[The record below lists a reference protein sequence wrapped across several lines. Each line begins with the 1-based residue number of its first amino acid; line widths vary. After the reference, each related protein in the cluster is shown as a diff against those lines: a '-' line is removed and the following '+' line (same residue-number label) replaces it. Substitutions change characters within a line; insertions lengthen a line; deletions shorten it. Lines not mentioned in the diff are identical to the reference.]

1 MALRYRLRVRT
12 TLLIP
17 LLVLSFGCTFV
28 SLLVIRTLVQRQA
41 RTSLGSDLRHS
52 VMTYENLERQRRV
65 MLVNESSLLAD
76 LPSLKALMTTHD
88 ARTIEDGGSEFWAIS
103 GSDLF
108 ALLDQNGELIAF
120 YNRGPSLH
128 RVSVEH
134 ALRIAMQHPEDVSN
148 FSIDGRLYELA
159 IEPLVFGER
168 TTGTRLGFVAS
179 AYAIDEQVAR
189 EVSQAAAAEVAF
201 TSGQQVVASTLKPDL
216 QHQFLSQLNSVL
228 HSPPEG
234 SRIHI
239 GDEDYLATSVSLQT
253 SSTTGDA
260 LVAPQLIVLKSFA
273 QATEFIRQVNRWILA
288 LGLLALLIGTGM
300 FVSISR
306 TITQPLEE
314 LVGGTRA
321 LAQGDFDYKLS
332 ENGASEISELS
343 GAFDRMRV
351 QLQSTQKDLIDSER
365 LATIG
370 RMASSI
376 SHDLRHYLSAMYA
389 NAEFMSDGAIL
400 QPEREELLQ
409 EVKDAVQGMTDLL
422 DSLLLFTQT
431 GRALHPEF
439 QSIAV
444 ILQRAVNMVRSHPAA
459 RDVRITVSELS
470 SLTVWVDE
478 QKLGRAVY
486 NILLNACQA
495 ARRGHGPASVSLS
508 LLEDED
514 AIHVRISDNG
524 PGVPEAIRQTIFLPF
539 VSEGRESGIG
549 LGLTLA
555 QQIAQE
561 HGGNIT
567 LSQTPE
573 ENTVFTI
580 SIPKTS
586 GPVTDKESRKRSTSA
601 PAQASIHGRG

>member
-41 RTSLGSDLRHS
+41 HALLSSDLRHS
-52 VMTYENLERQRRV
+52 VMTYENLERQRSE
-65 MLVNESSLLAD
+65 MLVNESALLAN
-76 LPSLKALMTTHD
+76 LPSLKALMTTRD
-88 ARTIEDGGSEFWAIS
+88 ARTIEDGGSEFWTIS
-103 GSDLF
+103 KSDLF
-108 ALLDQNGELIAF
+108 ALLDQHGELVAF

-128 RVSVEH
+128 RASVEH
-134 ALRIAMQHPEDVSN
+134 ALKSALQHDEDVTIHSV
-148 FSIDGRLYELA
+148 DGRLYELA
-159 IEPLVFGER
+159 IKPLVFGEQ

-216 QHQFLSQLNSVL
+216 QQQFLSQLDAVL

-234 SRIHI
+234 SKIHL
-239 GDEDYLATSVSLQT
+239 GDEDYLTASVSLQT

-273 QATEFIRQVNRWILA
+273 QATEVIRQINRWVLA

-321 LAQGDFDYKLS
+321 LAHGDFNYKLS
-332 ENGASEISELS
+332 EKGASEISELS

-389 NAEFMSDGAIL
+389 NAEFMSDGAIS

-431 GRALHPEF
+431 GRALHPEY

-495 ARRGHGPASVSLS
+495 ARRGPGPAAVSLS
-508 LLEDED
+508 MLEEED
-514 AIHVRISDNG
+514 AIHIRIADNG
-524 PGVPEAIRQTIFLPF
+524 PGVPAAIRQTIFLPF

-555 QQIAQE
+555 QQIAHE

-567 LSQTPE
+567 LSQTAE
-573 ENTVFTI
+573 ESTVFTI
-580 SIPKTS
+580 TIPMAS
-586 GPVTDKESRKRSTSA
+586 GPATGKESSKQSA
-601 PAQASIHGRG
+601 TAQAQASIQGRG

>member
-17 LLVLSFGCTFV
+17 LLVISFGCTIV
-28 SLLVIRTLVQRQA
+28 SLLVIRTLVERQA
-41 RTSLGSDLRHS
+41 RTSLASDLRHS
-52 VMTYENLERQRRV
+52 VMTYQNLERQRRQ
-65 MLVNESSLLAD
+65 MLLNESALLAD

-88 ARTIEDGGSEFWAIS
+88 ARTIEDGGVEFWAVS

-108 ALLDQNGELIAF
+108 ALLEPNGELIAF
-120 YNRGPSLH
+120 YNPGPSLH
-128 RVSVEH
+128 RASVEH
-134 ALRIAMQHPEDVSN
+134 ALRKAFQHTEDVSTL
-148 FSIDGRLYELA
+148 SVDGRLYELA
-159 IEPLVFGER
+159 IEPLVFGAR

-201 TSGQQVVASTLKPDL
+201 TSGQQVVASTLNPDL
-216 QHQFLSQLNSVL
+216 QQQFLSQLNSVL

-234 SRIHI
+234 SRIHL
-239 GDEDYLATSVSLQT
+239 GDEDYLAASVCLQPT
-253 SSTTGDA
+253 STTSDA
-260 LVAPQLIVLKSFA
+260 IEAPQLIVLKSFA
-273 QATEFIRQVNRWILA
+273 QSTEFIGQVNRWVLT
-288 LGLLALLIGTGM
+288 LGLLALLVGTGM
-300 FVSISR
+300 LVSVSR

-321 LAQGDFDYKLS
+321 LAHGDFDYKLS
-332 ENGASEISELS
+332 EHGASEIRELS
-343 GAFDRMRV
+343 RAFDRMRV

-389 NAEFMSDGAIL
+389 NAEFMSDGNLA

-431 GRALHPEF
+431 GRALHPEY

-478 QKLGRAVY
+478 QKLGRTVY

-495 ARRGHGPASVSLS
+495 ARRGHGPAAVSLS

-514 AIHVRISDNG
+514 AIHIRIADNG

-561 HGGNIT
+561 HGGSIT
-567 LSQTPE
+567 LSQTAE

-580 SIPKTS
+580 TIPKAAAPALSHES
-586 GPVTDKESRKRSTSA
+586 GRRSA
-601 PAQASIHGRG
+601 PTQAQASIQGRG

>member
-17 LLVLSFGCTFV
+17 LLVLSVGCTLL

-41 RTSLGSDLRHS
+41 QASLASDLHHS
-52 VMTYENLERQRRV
+52 VMTYQNLERQRRE
-65 MLVNESSLLAD
+65 MLLNESALLAD

-88 ARTIEDGGSEFWAIS
+88 TRTIEDGGAEFWAIS

-108 ALLDQNGELIAF
+108 ALLDQNGSLVAF
-120 YNRGPSLH
+120 YNRGATLN
-128 RVSVEH
+128 RTSVEQ
-134 ALRIAMQHPEDVSN
+134 AIKIAMQGTENVTLQSV
-148 FSIDGRLYELA
+148 DGRLYEIA
-159 IEPLVFGER
+159 IEPLVFGEKS
-168 TTGTRLGFVAS
+168 TGTRLGFVAS
-179 AYAIDEQVAR
+179 GYAIDEQVAH
-189 EVSQAAAAEVAF
+189 EVSQAAAADVAF
-201 TSGQQVVASTLKPDL
+201 TSGQHVVASTLKPEL
-216 QHQFLSQLNSVL
+216 RPQFDALTDRVL
-228 HSPPEG
+228 HAPEDG
-234 SRIHI
+234 SRIRL
-239 GDEDYLATSVSLQT
+239 GDEDYLAASLCLQPT
-253 SSTTGDA
+253 STTEQA
-260 LVAPQLIVLKSFA
+260 LTAPQLIVLKSFA
-273 QATEFIRQVNRWILA
+273 QATELIRQVNRWILA
-288 LGLLALLIGTGM
+288 LGLLALLVGTAM
-300 FVSISR
+300 FVSVSR

-321 LAQGDFDYKLS
+321 LAQGDFSYKLS
-332 ENGASEISELS
+332 ENGASEIRELS
-343 GAFDRMRV
+343 RAFDHTRV
-351 QLQSTQKDLIDSER
+351 QLQRTQKDLIDSER

-389 NAEFMSDGAIL
+389 NAEFMSAGNIS

-409 EVKDAVQGMTDLL
+409 EVQDAVQGMTDLL

-431 GRALHPEF
+431 GRALHPEY

-459 RDVRITVSELS
+459 RDVRITVGELS

-495 ARRGHGPASVSLS
+495 ARRGPGPATVTLN
-508 LLEDED
+508 LVEEEREIQ
-514 AIHVRISDNG
+514 IHITDNG
-524 PGVPEAIRQTIFLPF
+524 PGVPEAICKTIFLPF

-567 LSQTPE
+567 LSQTAE
-573 ENTVFTI
+573 QHTVFTI
-580 SIPKTS
+580 TIPKAAA
-586 GPVTDKESRKRSTSA
+586 PVYNGDSRKAVA
-601 PAQASIHGRG
+601 PAQAPIHGRG